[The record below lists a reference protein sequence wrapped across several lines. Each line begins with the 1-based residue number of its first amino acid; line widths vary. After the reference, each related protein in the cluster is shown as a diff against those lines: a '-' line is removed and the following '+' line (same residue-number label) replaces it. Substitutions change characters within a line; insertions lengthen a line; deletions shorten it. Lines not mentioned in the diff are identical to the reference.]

1 MPEPWCEMSMIPFDA
16 RAANDGDFSSPF
28 IQIEYTLLVPSGS
41 LIRSVADADRTGVNI
56 AVVRNHAS
64 TVTLSRIL
72 KQAKL
77 VYAETPDPIFD
88 LLRTGHADAM
98 ASARSTLLEYSAQLP
113 GSRVLEDHYGA
124 KVNRVVIPK
133 GNVGRLAM
141 STSLSRR
148 PRPPAWCRRHR
159 SRRPA
164 RGSGGP
170 AGRSHRPVVSVSWE
184 RNQGSLKGHGT
195 NQSRAWLSLLTR
207 CSRDRFAA
215 PLRAPL
221 TATL

>member
-64 TVTLSRIL
+64 TVTLSRTL

-88 LLRTGHADAM
+88 LQRTGQADAM

-124 KVNRVVIPK
+124 NVNRVVIPK
-133 GNVGRLAM
+133 GNVGRLAYVNEFVEEAKA
-141 STSLSRR
+141 SGLVQKASIAAARAGFRWPRR
-148 PRPPAWCRRHR
+148 EIPPPSSECVMGEKPGFSQGPRH
-159 SRRPA
+159 
-164 RGSGGP
+164 
-170 AGRSHRPVVSVSWE
+170 
-184 RNQGSLKGHGT
+184 
-195 NQSRAWLSLLTR
+195 
-207 CSRDRFAA
+207 
-215 PLRAPL
+215 
-221 TATL
+221 